1 MDIITTYQHLKGVEI
16 DETNVEPEL
25 MIHVILR
32 ASEYAKIKPN
42 LAKARLAKKGLT
54 MQHTKKVVSDSPGLV
69 DFAIRLV
76 NSVLNLP
83 DGQVK

>member
-25 MIHVILR
+25 MMIHVILR

-42 LAKARLAKKGLT
+42 LALRVGI
-54 MQHTKKVVSDSPGLV
+54 QE
-69 DFAIRLV
+69 
-76 NSVLNLP
+76 N
-83 DGQVK
+83 Q

>member
-25 MIHVILR
+25 MIHLILR

-42 LAKARLAKKGLT
+42 LALRVGI
-54 MQHTKKVVSDSPGLV
+54 QE
-69 DFAIRLV
+69 
-76 NSVLNLP
+76 N
-83 DGQVK
+83 Q

>member
-1 MDIITTYQHLKGVEI
+1 MSFYFAHYPEQSGKGNFANYPEPSVDIITTYQHLKGVEI

-42 LAKARLAKKGLT
+42 LALRVGI
-54 MQHTKKVVSDSPGLV
+54 QE
-69 DFAIRLV
+69 
-76 NSVLNLP
+76 N
-83 DGQVK
+83 Q

>member
-32 ASEYAKIKPN
+32 ASESAKIKPN
-42 LAKARLAKKGLT
+42 LALRVGI
-54 MQHTKKVVSDSPGLV
+54 QE
-69 DFAIRLV
+69 
-76 NSVLNLP
+76 N
-83 DGQVK
+83 Q

>member
-16 DETNVEPEL
+16 DETNVKPEL

-42 LAKARLAKKGLT
+42 LALT
-54 MQHTKKVVSDSPGLV
+54 VGIQE
-69 DFAIRLV
+69 
-76 NSVLNLP
+76 N
-83 DGQVK
+83 Q

>member
-42 LAKARLAKKGLT
+42 LALRVGIQENQYKNSHQLAGPQCPLELRQT
-54 MQHTKKVVSDSPGLV
+54 
-69 DFAIRLV
+69 
-76 NSVLNLP
+76 
-83 DGQVK
+83 